1 MADLDNP
8 VLVHTYVGPT
18 AAIDHNQFIVGNR
31 SYQANYRA
39 GLRILD
45 IANPLAPFESAYF
58 DIYPANN
65 NANFSGA
72 WGVYPFFDSGSVIVS
87 GIGEGLFV
95 LQPRPL
101 CTWRD
106 LDCSCQVDALDIT
119 QAAQSWGC
127 GLADA
132 CYRDRVDRDND
143 GLVTVA
149 DVMQFSSQWGWVCPS

>member
-1 MADLDNP
+1 MTINFAHNTKTYVWDMADLDDP
-8 VLVHTYVGPT
+8 VLVHTHVGPT

-45 IANPLAPFESAYF
+45 IANPLARSKAPTSV
-58 DIYPANN
+58 ISTANN

-72 WGVYPFFDSGSVIVS
+72 CRASTRSLTVAPSSLAALARGCSFS
-87 GIGEGLFV
+87 

-106 LDCSCQVDALDIT
+106 PHCSCQVDALDIT
-119 QAAQSWGC
+119 QAADSWNC
-127 GLADA
+127 GLGDA
-132 CYRDRVDRDND
+132 CYRV
-143 GLVTVA
+143 
-149 DVMQFSSQWGWVCPS
+149 SSP